1 MNRIKEI
8 FAFSQD
14 FPLIFT
20 QAQFWIFF
28 GIIYLI
34 FTLVYKRI
42 QLRNTY
48 LLLVSLFFYYK
59 TGGLFVFL
67 LLFTTIVNFLAGKYI
82 HQSNS
87 KRIRYLLV
95 SLSVVVNLAVLS
107 WFKYAYF
114 VVDSLNYLFNTD
126 LVVNNTFAEWG
137 NIFFG
142 RAVFDVDKIIL
153 PVGISFFTFQAMTYV
168 LDIYRH
174 KLEPVKSV
182 ADFGFFVTFFP
193 QLVAGPIVRAGEFIP
208 QMFMQTTISKEDFN
222 TGVFMI
228 IKGLIKKMIFAD
240 YIAMHFLD
248 KVFDAPQ
255 MFSGFTNIMAMIGYS
270 LQIYGDFSGYT
281 DIAIGLALLM
291 GFTLP
296 KNFNSPYKALNVGDF
311 WKRWHMTLSS
321 FLKDYLYIPLGG
333 NRHGAWRTNIN
344 LMLTMLIGGLWH
356 GASWKFVIWG
366 GLNGVGIVVYK
377 YWRRVSPW
385 EQHNNLLTQWWKIA
399 LTFTFITFTRIYF
412 RGESMEHINN
422 WFYQVGHN
430 MDWAGAI
437 TVLQTYRNV
446 FLVMLLGFITH
457 WLPAGLKFR
466 IENLYAQSHYALKVA
481 AVVLT
486 GILCYQAYSA
496 SFQPFIYFQ
505 F

>member
-1 MNRIKEI
+1 MNRLKEI
-8 FAFSQD
+8 FAFSEE

-28 GIIYLI
+28 GVVYLF
-34 FTLVYKRI
+34 FTLFYKRI
-42 QLRNTY
+42 RLRNTY

-67 LLFTTIVNFLAGKYI
+67 LLLTTIVNFLAGKYI
-82 HQSNS
+82 YQSNS
-87 KRIRYLLV
+87 KQVRYLLV
-95 SLSVVVNLAVLS
+95 SVCVTVNLAVLS

-114 VVDSLNYLFNTD
+114 VIDSLNNLLNTN
-126 LVVNNTFAEWG
+126 LVVNNTLAAFG
-137 NIFFG
+137 NNFFGDNIFT
-142 RAVFDVDKIIL
+142 VDKIIL

-174 KLEPVKSV
+174 KLEPVHSV

-208 QMFMQTTISKEDFN
+208 QIYMQTTISKADFN
-222 TGVFMI
+222 TGVYMI
-228 IKGLIKKMIFAD
+228 MKGLIKKMIFAD

-248 KVFDAPQ
+248 RVFDSPQ
-255 MFSGFTNIMAMIGYS
+255 MFSGFTNVMAMIGYS

-296 KNFNSPYKALNVGDF
+296 QNFNSPYKALNVADF

-333 NRHGAWRTNIN
+333 NRHGAMRTNIN

-366 GLNGVGIVVYK
+366 GLNGAGIVVYK
-377 YWRRVSPW
+377 YWRRISPW

-399 LTFTFITFTRIYF
+399 ITFLFITFTRIYF
-412 RGESMEHINN
+412 RGESMEHVNN
-422 WFYQVGHN
+422 WFHQVRYN
-430 MDWAGAI
+430 MDWAGAAE
-437 TVLQTYRNV
+437 VLLTYSTV
-446 FLVMLLGFITH
+446 FLVMLAGFISH
-457 WLPAGLKFR
+457 WLPGNLKGR
-466 IENLYAQSHYALKVA
+466 LLMLYADSHYSLKIA